1 MKAVGIRDLKN
12 HLSAYLRLVRR
23 GERILV
29 TDRGE
34 VVAEIRHPGAPP
46 PKLRAN
52 RADLYPVLE
61 PIAPDGTARTL
72 IDEDRGDR

>member
-1 MKAVGIRDLKN
+1 VKAVGVRDLKN
-12 HLSAYLRLVRR
+12 HLSEYLRLVRR

-34 VVAEIRHPGAPP
+34 VVAELRHPGAPP

-52 RADLYPVLE
+52 RTDLYPALE
-61 PIAPDGTARTL
+61 PIAPDGTARVL
-72 IDEDRGDR
+72 IDEDRGER